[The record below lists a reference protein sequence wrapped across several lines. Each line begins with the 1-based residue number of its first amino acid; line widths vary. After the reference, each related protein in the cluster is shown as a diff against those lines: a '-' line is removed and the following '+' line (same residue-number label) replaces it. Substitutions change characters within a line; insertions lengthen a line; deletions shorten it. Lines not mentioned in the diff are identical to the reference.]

1 MIMKNYIKNIF
12 FAALAIVM
20 MASCGEKEEP
30 LPINPTGNYAKCEI
44 SGYVTC
50 EGNGIEGV
58 TVSDGVEV
66 TRTDA
71 DGYYSFTSK
80 KKYGYVFISIPGGY
94 MCEMDGALPE
104 FWQPIAGKTQS
115 EEHSF
120 NLVREDN
127 DEHILLASADY
138 HLADRYS
145 SQDIRCFDDLFIKD
159 VKKFLSENSGK
170 KIYNIALGD
179 MTWDI
184 FWDTFSLTRYQAK
197 ARSFP
202 LPTFHV
208 IGNHDYDMSLT
219 NDFKAENAYRK
230 NLGPTFYS
238 FNLGKCHYVVLDDMV
253 YTNTITGGE
262 ASRSS
267 DTYVSDEQLEW
278 LEKDLENVSK
288 DTPVF
293 VCMHCSS
300 YTIKSVS
307 QSGLISVGLNF
318 DSREHQTMLVNLL
331 KEYTNVHF
339 LSGDT
344 HINQSIPRE
353 NMLPGHT
360 HIYEHNI
367 AAVCASWWWTNYES
381 GNSIC
386 KDGSEGG
393 YMIFTNKNDDVSWQY
408 KAMKYDVSKQFRTY
422 DFNTIKEYVET
433 DPAVRKFFQIY
444 PNREKYTAFGENDV
458 LFNIWN
464 WDPTW
469 TVSVKENGVEMP
481 VKQHYIEDP
490 LHTVSYDIPRTYTNG
505 ELTSSF
511 RTIKTHHMFSVHAS
525 SATSTLEFTVT
536 DGFGNVHTETMTRP
550 KAFNADID

>member
-1 MIMKNYIKNIF
+1 MMMKNYIKNIV

-30 LPINPTGNYAKCEI
+30 LPINPIGNYAKCEI

-50 EGNGIEGV
+50 EGKGIEGV

-71 DGYYSFTSK
+71 EGHYSFVSK

-94 MCEMDGALPE
+94 MCEMDGALPK
-104 FWQPIAGKTQS
+104 FWQTIAGKTQT

-159 VKKFLSENSGK
+159 VKNLLAENSGK
-170 KIYNIALGD
+170 KVYNIALGD

-184 FWDTFSLTRYQAK
+184 FWDQFSLTRYQAK
-197 ARSFP
+197 ARSLP

-208 IGNHDYDMSLT
+208 IGNHDYDMSQT
-219 NDFKAENAYRK
+219 NDFKAENVYRK

-293 VCMHCSS
+293 VCMHCSA
-300 YTIKSVS
+300 YTVKTVS
-307 QSGLISVGLNF
+307 QTGLISVGLTYT
-318 DSREHQTMLVNLL
+318 SREHQTMLANLL
-331 KEYTNVHF
+331 KDYTNVHF

-353 NMLPGHT
+353 KMPVGHT

-393 YMIFTNKNDDVSWQY
+393 YMVFTNKADNVRWQY
-408 KAMKYDVSKQFRTY
+408 KSMKYDVSKQFRTY
-422 DFNTIKEYVET
+422 DFNSIKAYVET
-433 DPAVRKFFQIY
+433 DPAVRKFYQIY
-444 PNREKYTAFGENDV
+444 PNREKYTSFGENDV
-458 LFNIWN
+458 LFNVWN

-469 TVSVKENGVEMP
+469 TVSVTENGAELP

>member
-1 MIMKNYIKNIF
+1 MTMKNYIKNLLF
-12 FAALAIVM
+12 STLAIVM

-30 LPINPTGNYAKCEI
+30 LPVNPVGNYAKCDI

-50 EGNGIEGV
+50 EGKGIEGV

-66 TRTDA
+66 VRTDA
-71 DGYYSFTSK
+71 DGHYSFTSK

-94 MCEMDGALPE
+94 MCKMDGGLPA
-104 FWQPIAGKTQS
+104 FWQPIAGKTKT

-120 NLVREDN
+120 NLVSEDN
-127 DEHILLASADY
+127 NDHLVIASADY

-159 VKKFLSENSGK
+159 LKKLLSENSGK

-208 IGNHDYDMSLT
+208 IGNHDYDMSHT

-267 DTYVSDEQLEW
+267 DVYVSDEQLEW
-278 LEKDLENVSK
+278 LVKDLETVAK
-288 DTPVF
+288 DSPVF

-300 YTIKSVS
+300 Y
-307 QSGLISVGLNF
+307 
-318 DSREHQTMLVNLL
+318 
-331 KEYTNVHF
+331 
-339 LSGDT
+339 
-344 HINQSIPRE
+344 SI
-353 NMLPGHT
+353 
-360 HIYEHNI
+360 
-367 AAVCASWWWTNYES
+367 
-381 GNSIC
+381 
-386 KDGSEGG
+386 
-393 YMIFTNKNDDVSWQY
+393 
-408 KAMKYDVSKQFRTY
+408 
-422 DFNTIKEYVET
+422 
-433 DPAVRKFFQIY
+433 
-444 PNREKYTAFGENDV
+444 
-458 LFNIWN
+458 
-464 WDPTW
+464 
-469 TVSVKENGVEMP
+469 
-481 VKQHYIEDP
+481 
-490 LHTVSYDIPRTYTNG
+490 
-505 ELTSSF
+505 
-511 RTIKTHHMFSVHAS
+511 
-525 SATSTLEFTVT
+525 
-536 DGFGNVHTETMTRP
+536 
-550 KAFNADID
+550 

>member
-1 MIMKNYIKNIF
+1 MTGRFINTII

-20 MASCGEKEEP
+20 MAGCGEKEPEIP
-30 LPINPTGNYAKCEI
+30 TNPVGNFAKTEI
-44 SGYVTC
+44 FGHVTC
-50 EGNGIEGV
+50 EGKGLEGV

-66 TRTDA
+66 VRTNA
-71 DGYYSFTSK
+71 EGYYSFVSK
-80 KKYGYVFISIPGGY
+80 KKYGYVFVSIPGGY
-94 MCEMDGALPE
+94 MTEKDGALPK
-104 FWQPIAGKTQS
+104 FWQTIAGKTQK
-115 EEHSF
+115 EEHNF
-120 NLVREDN
+120 TLTREDN
-127 DEHILLASADY
+127 NEHILIASTDY

-145 SQDIRCFDDLFIKD
+145 SKDIISFENQFIKD
-159 VKKFLSENSGK
+159 VEKFLAANSGK
-170 KIYNIALGD
+170 KVYNIALGD
-179 MTWDI
+179 HTWDI
-184 FWDTFSLTRYQAK
+184 YWDQFSLVRYQAK

-208 IGNHDYDMSLT
+208 IGNHDYDMAET
-219 NDFKAENAYRK
+219 NDFKAENVYRK

-253 YTNTITGGE
+253 YTNKITNGE
-262 ASRSS
+262 ASRTS
-267 DTYVSDEQLEW
+267 DAYVSDEQIDW

-293 VCMHCSS
+293 VCMHCSA
-300 YTIKSVS
+300 YTINTVS
-307 QSGLISVGLNF
+307 QSGIISTATAF
-318 DSREHQTMLVNLL
+318 DSKEHHTRLVNLL
-331 KEYTNVHF
+331 KDYTNVHF

-353 NMLPGHT
+353 NMPAGHT

-367 AAVCASWWWTNYES
+367 AAVCASWWWTTYES
-381 GNSIC
+381 ENSIC

-393 YMIFTNKNDDVSWQY
+393 YMVFTNNNSDVKWQY
-408 KAMKYDVSKQFRTY
+408 KAMKYDLSKQFHTY
-422 DFNTIKEYVET
+422 DFNVMKQCFET
-433 DPAVRKFFQIY
+433 DQKIRRFFQVY
-444 PNREKYTAFGENDV
+444 PSREKYTSFAANDV

-469 TVSVKENGVEMP
+469 TVSVKENGVELS

-490 LHTVSYDIPRTYTNG
+490 LHTISYDVPRTYTNG

-511 RTIKTHHMFSVHAS
+511 RTIKTHHMFSVRAS

-536 DGFGNVHTETMTRP
+536 DGFGNVHTETMKRP
-550 KAFNADID
+550 KAFNVDMD

>member
-1 MIMKNYIKNIF
+1 MKNYIKTMIF
-12 FAALAIVM
+12 TTLAIIS
-20 MASCGEKEEP
+20 MAGCGEKEEP
-30 LPINPTGNYAKCEI
+30 LPTNPVGNFAKCEV

-50 EGNGIEGV
+50 EGKGIEGV

-71 DGYYSFTSK
+71 EGHYSFVSK

-120 NLVREDN
+120 HLVREDN
-127 DEHILLASADY
+127 DEHLLIASADY

-159 VKKFLSENSGK
+159 VKNLLSKNSGK
-170 KIYNIALGD
+170 KVYNIALGD

-208 IGNHDYDMSLT
+208 IGNHDYDMSHT

-278 LEKDLENVSK
+278 LVKDLENVSK

-293 VCMHCSS
+293 VCMHCSG
-300 YTIKSVS
+300 YTVKTVS
-307 QSGLISVGLNF
+307 QSGIISTSTTF
-318 DSREHQTMLVNLL
+318 SSREHQTSLVNIL
-331 KEYTNVHF
+331 KDYTNVHF

-353 NMLPGHT
+353 NMPAGHT

-393 YMIFTNKNDDVSWQY
+393 YMLFTNTNEDVRWQY
-408 KAMKYDVSKQFRTY
+408 KAMKYDVTKQFRTY
-422 DFNTIKEYVET
+422 DFNSMKAYIDT

-444 PNREKYTAFGENDV
+444 PSREKYTSFGENDV

-469 TVSVKENGVEMP
+469 TVSVKENGEELS

-511 RTIKTHHMFSVHAS
+511 RTIKTHHMFSVKAS

-536 DGFGNVHTETMTRP
+536 DGFGNVHTETMIRP